1 MLCIVFIFLY
11 IYEKKLK
18 ITVSILLSI
27 LLYSCSKREELNMT
41 SAIFT
46 TKEYE
51 IQNQN
56 NKIVF
61 LDSLS
66 KDIEELPT
74 DSTSINFLFDLSTE
88 YYFLNENSKSL
99 KITINALKRSNKISD
114 TISIAKAYNYIGDAY
129 EQEHK
134 DSAYFYYQKAEKLY
148 QLLGNDELRAK
159 MLFNKG
165 YILFYEGNYT
175 ESEIQLSN
183 AL

>member
-1 MLCIVFIFLY
+1 MHSLSFLY

-27 LLYSCSKREELNMT
+27 LLYSCSKREALNIT

-99 KITINALKRSNKISD
+99 K
-114 TISIAKAYNYIGDAY
+114 NYY
-129 EQEHK
+129 
-134 DSAYFYYQKAEKLY
+134 
-148 QLLGNDELRAK
+148 
-159 MLFNKG
+159 
-165 YILFYEGNYT
+165 
-175 ESEIQLSN
+175 
-183 AL
+183 